1 MENYLAI
8 PYSIFKIKEINL
20 TSRVLLAEII
30 SLSKKDRV
38 CFASNEFLS
47 ERLGLSERC
56 IAKLIN
62 DLREKGYIFC
72 ERKGR
77 KRYINPNREKLK
89 YENCSVKTMDEN
101 CSLMDEH
108 CSEKDEH
115 CSTITEQNSQYNN
128 NYNNKYKN
136 NYNDNK
142 NSFNRFGY
150 DLKRNYDI
158 NELMRIQ

>member
-1 MENYLAI
+1 
-8 PYSIFKIKEINL
+8 
-20 TSRVLLAEII
+20 
-30 SLSKKDRV
+30 
-38 CFASNEFLS
+38 
-47 ERLGLSERC
+47 
-56 IAKLIN
+56 
-62 DLREKGYIFC
+62 
-72 ERKGR
+72 
-77 KRYINPNREKLK
+77 
-89 YENCSVKTMDEN
+89 MDEN

-108 CSEKDEH
+108 CSI
-115 CSTITEQNSQYNN
+115 ITEQNSQYNN